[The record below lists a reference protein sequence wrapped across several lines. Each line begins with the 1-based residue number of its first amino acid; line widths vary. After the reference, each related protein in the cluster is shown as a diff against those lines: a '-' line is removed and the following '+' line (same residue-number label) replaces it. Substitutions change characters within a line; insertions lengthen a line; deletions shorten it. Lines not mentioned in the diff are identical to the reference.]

1 MKKLL
6 ISLMLVFCLPLTNS
20 YGAACTVSSGVTTPP
35 SSDDCQSEPESYG
48 VTIYDKYL
56 CTAAPVAPTASSVY
70 DLSNC
75 VKTLDAGATGEVV
88 RVTSTS
94 SGVNFTSTMTR
105 PPNGVYTH
113 GVMILKNEFKIKQ
126 DLIFSSSVTA
136 DSDGSTGVHCV
147 TTSDT
152 GDEDDQKSLVCSA
165 SDGATP
171 GEFTAQLTS
180 FDGGGFDATAGE
192 TFASGDVMAAYLLN
206 TSNQLA
212 GDATEAAASAKLLG
226 IQTFAAPVFVTKD
239 TSGFNMSFGVSTG
252 STLWI
257 GSGSKISAG
266 SGPFRVLMTPTNY

>member
-1 MKKLL
+1 V
-6 ISLMLVFCLPLTNS
+6 LVFCLPLSNS
-20 YGAACTVSSGVTTPP
+20 YGAACSVSSGVTTPP
-35 SSDDCQSEPESYG
+35 TGSGDCQNEPQSYG
-48 VTIYDKYL
+48 VTVYSKYL
-56 CTAAPVAPTASSVY
+56 CTAAPVAPTASSAY

-75 VKTLDAGATGEVV
+75 VKTLDAGTAGEVV

-113 GVMILKNEFKIKQ
+113 GVMLLKNEFKIKQ

-136 DSDGSTGVHCV
+136 DSDRSEGVHCV

-152 GDEDDQKSLVCSA
+152 GDEDDQKSLVCSD

-206 TSNQLA
+206 TSSQLA
-212 GDATEAAASAKLLG
+212 GNATEIATSAKLLG
-226 IQTFAAPVFVTKD
+226 VQTFAAPVLVTKD

-252 STLWI
+252 STLFI
-257 GSGSKISAG
+257 VAGSRISAG